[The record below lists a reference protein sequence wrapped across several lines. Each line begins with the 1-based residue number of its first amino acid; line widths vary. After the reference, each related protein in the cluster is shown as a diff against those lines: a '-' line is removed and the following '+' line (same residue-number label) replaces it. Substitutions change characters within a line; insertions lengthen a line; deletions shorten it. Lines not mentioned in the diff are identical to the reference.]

1 MHVVWELLREAVPLI
16 TNGDP
21 TIWRVIWFTVQV
33 AAVATAGAAIIG
45 LPIGLMLALGR
56 FRGRRSLQVMA
67 NMSLGAPPVL
77 VAAVLYLLL
86 AGGAPLGG
94 LRLIDT
100 QRVVFIAQIILAL
113 PYTIA
118 LSAAAVQGLP
128 PGLLAQARLL
138 GAGRAQLATLAL
150 REARIGIVAAIAAA
164 LGSALSEVAAV
175 SILGGN
181 VYGYNQTLASS
192 ALYYVDAGRY
202 ANALAVAIVLLAVI
216 IVLLGSVSFLQH
228 QTGGVRLRFRPVT

>member
-16 TNGDP
+16 THGDP
-21 TIWRVIWFTVQV
+21 TIWHVIWFTVQV

-45 LPIGLMLALGR
+45 LPIGLTLALGR
-56 FRGRRSLQVMA
+56 FRGRRPLQVMA

-77 VAAVLYLLL
+77 VAAVLFLLL

-192 ALYYVDAGRY
+192 TLYYVDAGRY
-202 ANALAVAIVLLAVI
+202 ANALAVAMVLLVVI

-228 QTGGVRLRFRPVT
+228 QTGGARLRFRPVT